1 MIVYRIARK
10 ERLRELDGT
19 GARITGGRWNP
30 KGMALLY
37 TSSSASLAILEKL
50 VHVDRDLLPSDLVI
64 AEIEI
69 EDGCSEESLQAKDLP
84 PNWQDYPSPDILK
97 DIGKGW
103 LESGR
108 SLILKVPSAVNPLEV
123 NYLISPGHGEMEN
136 VKVRKVHKFL
146 LDNRL

>member
-1 MIVYRIARK
+1 MILYRIARK
-10 ERLRELDGT
+10 DRIRKLNGT

-30 KGMALLY
+30 KGMAVLY

-69 EDGCSEESLQAKDLP
+69 EDACSLVELSSEDLP
-84 PNWQDYPSPDILK
+84 SHWQDYPSPDILK
-97 DIGKGW
+97 DIGKEW

-108 SLILKVPSAVNPLEV
+108 SLILKVPSAVNPLEA
-123 NYLISPGHGEMEN
+123 NYLVNPGHGEI
-136 VKVRKVHKFL
+136 VKVRVRKVHPL
-146 LDNRL
+146 GLDSRL

>member
-1 MIVYRIARK
+1 
-10 ERLRELDGT
+10 
-19 GARITGGRWNP
+19 
-30 KGMALLY
+30 MAVLY

-69 EDGCSEESLQAKDLP
+69 EDGCSEESLQVKDLP

-123 NYLISPGHGEMEN
+123 NYLINPGHGEI
-136 VKVRKVHKFL
+136 VKVRVRKVHPL
-146 LDNRL
+146 GLDSRL